1 MIFLI
6 KTFFRSL
13 YRVTATFLVGGMPAV
28 LALINDLRE
37 ENKRLTAEIE
47 QLKKENDD
55 YGY

>member
-13 YRVTATFLVGGMPAV
+13 YRVTANFLVGGMPSV